1 MKPVLLLVDLQKD
14 FLSRPA
20 LEPPAEELISRVRH
34 LLKSCR
40 EIGVPVVHAH
50 TVVGADGKER
60 MPHWKRAGNWECIA
74 GTPGSS
80 APDELQPQDH
90 EPVFKKQFYSAF
102 ADRSLHATLEELDA
116 DTLIVAGV
124 YLHGCVRST
133 VMDAYERGF
142 EIWVAEDATA
152 STETV
157 HARVTKDYLADRM
170 ATFLSSDAILG
181 RLKRNAAVPRPPG
194 VEVHPVGNIAGD
206 WLAATGHGLWEQRN
220 PSKWDEIL
228 GLIPLA
234 SRGEAA
240 ASASASRDAQID
252 WRRVSRRSRSE
263 LLVTWAAKL
272 AEHEADFAGLMALE
286 LGKPIGLG
294 HDEVRFAVELL
305 HETASVVSGERTLT
319 GMDLNRAENTRFCPL
334 GVVGVITPWNNPI
347 AIPVGKLGPAIAFGN
362 GVVWKAALQAPR
374 TTRLVLDTL
383 LEAGAP
389 DGLVNLLFGGVDTA
403 KQLVFRPEVQAISL
417 TGSCATGR
425 EVARLCA
432 RFPKPFQAE
441 LGGNNAAIVMPDTD
455 VQGAA
460 QDLALAAFSFSGQRC
475 TATRRFVVHQDVRKG
490 FTEALVAS
498 INALKLGDPTD
509 IETQVGPVVS
519 REKQT
524 RLEDLVKAAA
534 SHDAKILC
542 GGGIPAEWDF
552 GCWFEPTLLDTPVP
566 TLRVVQEE
574 TFGPIA
580 VLQTAKDLDDA
591 LSLLNGVPHGL
602 VASLYSEDLD
612 CQRRFL
618 EGAEVGILKLNQ
630 STLGAAPGAPF
641 GGWKASGVGPPEHGV
656 WDQIFYTRPQALY
669 GQSPDEETLP

>member
-1 MKPVLLLVDLQKD
+1 MKSSSTVPLLT
-14 FLSRPA
+14 
-20 LEPPAEELISRVRH
+20 
-34 LLKSCR
+34 
-40 EIGVPVVHAH
+40 G
-50 TVVGADGKER
+50 
-60 MPHWKRAGNWECIA
+60 
-74 GTPGSS
+74 
-80 APDELQPQDH
+80 
-90 EPVFKKQFYSAF
+90 
-102 ADRSLHATLEELDA
+102 DA

-152 STETV
+152 STEAV

-170 ATFLSSDAILG
+170 ATFLSSDTILA
-181 RLKRNAAVPRPPG
+181 RLKRNGTVLRTPG
-194 VEVHPVGNIAGD
+194 VRVHPVGNIGGD
-206 WLAATGHGLWEQRN
+206 WLGASSHGLWEQRN

-234 SRGEAA
+234 SREEVAGAAA
-240 ASASASRDAQID
+240 ASRSAQVD
-252 WRRVSRRSRSE
+252 WRRISPRSRSE
-263 LLVTWAAKL
+263 LLIAWAAKL
-272 AEHEADFAGLMALE
+272 AGREADFAGLMALE
-286 LGKPIGLG
+286 LGKPIGVG

-305 HETASVVSGERTLT
+305 HETASIVAREQALT
-319 GMDLNRAENTRFCPL
+319 GYDLNRAKTRSCPV
-334 GVVGVITPWNNPI
+334 GVIGVITPWNNPI
-347 AIPVGKLGPAIAFGN
+347 AIPVGKLGAAIVFGN

-374 TTRLVLDTL
+374 TTRLVLETL
-383 LEAGAP
+383 FEAGP
-389 DGLVNLLFGGVDTA
+389 PNGLVNLLFGGVNTA
-403 KQLVFRPEVQAISL
+403 KQLILQPEVQGISL

-441 LGGNNAAIVMPDTD
+441 LGGNNAAIVMPDAD
-455 VQGAA
+455 VERAA
-460 QDLALAAFSFSGQRC
+460 QELALAAFSFSGQRC
-475 TATRRFVVHQDVRKG
+475 TATRRFIVHRDIRKG
-490 FTEALVAS
+490 FIEALVAS
-498 INALKLGDPTD
+498 INALKLGDPLD
-509 IETQVGPVVS
+509 VETQMGPVIS
-519 REKQT
+519 RTKQT
-524 RLEDLVKAAA
+524 RLEDLVKAAV
-534 SHDAKILC
+534 SHDARILC
-542 GGGIPAEWDF
+542 GGRIPAEWDF
-552 GCWFEPTLLDTPVP
+552 GCWFEPTLLDTPEP
-566 TLRVVQEE
+566 TLGVVQEE

-602 VASLYSEDLD
+602 VASLYSEDPA

-669 GQSPDEETLP
+669 GQSLDEDALP